1 MTLLS
6 LVLISTG
13 CEEQIDSPAVNP
25 SEEKMIEVTLNI
37 GFAEEIDAASF
48 FPTTKSGNE
57 SNTFDVQFAP
67 YPKTKTVANNHPDQL
82 YNLEVCQYNTEG
94 VLLQYKNLHCTGF
107 WQ

>member
-13 CEEQIDSPAVNP
+13 CEERIDSPAVNP

-48 FPTTKSGNE
+48 FPTPFGRMQRRHFPTSGNR
-57 SNTFDVQFAP
+57 
-67 YPKTKTVANNHPDQL
+67 
-82 YNLEVCQYNTEG
+82 
-94 VLLQYKNLHCTGF
+94 GF
-107 WQ
+107 M